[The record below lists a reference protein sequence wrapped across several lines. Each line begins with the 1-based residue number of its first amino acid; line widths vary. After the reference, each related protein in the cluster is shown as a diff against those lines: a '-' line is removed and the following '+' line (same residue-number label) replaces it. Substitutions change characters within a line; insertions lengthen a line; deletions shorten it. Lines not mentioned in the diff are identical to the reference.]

1 MKKTKVVKV
10 MAPKK
15 KAAPAKAK
23 AKAKPETA
31 KGKGKII
38 KGVPAGMTLAKAA
51 KWAAPRISKKRF
63 QHVTGVVEVGLKLA
77 KLAKLSPADRLLV
90 GLACWLHD
98 SCKEI
103 KDKELVEMARQAG
116 LNLNQIEEENG
127 HLLHGPVAAF
137 TIRQELGISNT
148 EVLAAISEHTLGNAP
163 MSDIS
168 KVVFLADCLEKSR
181 PTSFTGPIWEALD
194 SPATDKK
201 KKQVNL
207 DKAMLKASDLSL
219 GHLLESGRV
228 IHPKTVDVRNYF
240 LGIVRAVEKA
250 KV

>member
-1 MKKTKVVKV
+1 MKKVSP
-10 MAPKK
+10 APQ
-15 KAAPAKAK
+15 A
-23 AKAKPETA
+23 
-31 KGKGKII
+31 
-38 KGVPAGMTLAKAA
+38 GVPAEMSLAAA
-51 KWAAPRISKKRF
+51 RQWTERRISKKRF
-63 QHVTGVVEVGLKLA
+63 EHVVGVAEVGDELA
-77 KLAKLSPADRLLV
+77 QKAGVDRFLV

-207 DKAMLKASDLSL
+207 AKAMLKASDLSL